1 MNNNNF
7 LYGKEN
13 LDNKINDE
21 NKILEILI
29 KQILL
34 FHYFIY
40 LMWRTKN
47 SKKEIIIY
55 NL

>member
-34 FHYFIY
+34 FHFIY

>member
-13 LDNKINDE
+13 LDNKMNE
-21 NKILEILI
+21 ILEILI

-34 FHYFIY
+34 FYYFIY
-40 LMWRTKN
+40 LM
-47 SKKEIIIY
+47 
-55 NL
+55 

>member
-40 LMWRTKN
+40 LM
-47 SKKEIIIY
+47 
-55 NL
+55 